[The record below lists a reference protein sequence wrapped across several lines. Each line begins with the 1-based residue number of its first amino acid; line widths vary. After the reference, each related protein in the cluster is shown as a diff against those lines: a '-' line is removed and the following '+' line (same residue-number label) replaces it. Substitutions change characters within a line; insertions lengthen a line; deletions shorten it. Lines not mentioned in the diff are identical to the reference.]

1 MILRYL
7 RHGLDRVKS
16 FALPKHPQRLRDWI
30 LPDGTHVV
38 ADSGDDTQ
46 FDLDDIA
53 RTTGSANAPSVT
65 DLYKSGKLETRP
77 RGSMADVNVL
87 TAAEFSQLFVAQF
100 NLAGQVRDLPK
111 ESVETPKVETPKV
124 ETPKTE

>member
-1 MILRYL
+1 M
-7 RHGLDRVKS
+7 HGLERVKS
-16 FALPKHPQRLRDWI
+16 FALPKHPQKLRDWI

-53 RTTGSANAPSVT
+53 RTTGSADAPSVT

-77 RGSMADVNVL
+77 RGMMADVNVL
-87 TAAEFSQLFVAQF
+87 TAAEFSQLFLAQF
-100 NLAGQVRDLPK
+100 NLAGQLRDLPK
-111 ESVETPKVETPKV
+111 ESVETSKVETPKV